1 MKKMRVY
8 KANTGKELTQTELDH
23 RQRVR
28 ELEGECMVILEND
41 GVLPLK
47 NIRKVALY
55 GNGARH
61 TIKGGTGSGDVN
73 SREVVNVEQGLK
85 AAGMTVVTE
94 NWLDRYD
101 AQIEEEKASYQ
112 KKIKQLAHDLHKPEI
127 NVAFD
132 YPYED
137 PDAPEI
143 LEKEDAELA
152 VYVVSR
158 NSGEGKDRYYR
169 KGDYL
174 LTDREEENIR
184 FITEHYEKS
193 IVLLNTGGIIDTT
206 FLRSLKNLN
215 ALMIIGQTGSEGGHI
230 VADVLTGKTI
240 PSGKLTDTWAKDYYD
255 YPSSKDFSH
264 NNGNVNDEYYNE
276 DIFVGYRYFD
286 TFGVEPAYCFGYG
299 KAYTDFEIKVTD
311 IHMEKS
317 DVVLW
322 VDVKNTG
329 SEYAGKEVVQI
340 YTSAPEGKLE
350 KPYQELAAFKKT
362 ELLQPGEDE
371 LMMIRF
377 PLASMASYDTES
389 AAWILE
395 AGDYLIRVGNSSR
408 NTEIAAVVH
417 MERTGK
423 TAQLKNLFDEDG
435 SVEKIADSETG
446 KAFLSKRNEM
456 IKAQTESA
464 CGKVPVLNV
473 NVEEILCEKP
483 EYTEGERKVMED
495 HYQDR
500 VLTMEDVKNG
510 EVTLEDL
517 VAQLTVEELANLCVG
532 TERLDDDANVVG
544 CASDRVIGAAGET
557 WSGVEESRKTPVL
570 ILADGPA
577 GLRLQ
582 PHFKTTKDGER
593 IPGGEVFGMSFR
605 PFPEHLPED
614 AVDYYQYCT
623 AIPIAS
629 TLAQSWDMDLV
640 KQMGEIV
647 GQEMKQFGVH
657 LWLAPGMNIHRNPL
671 CGRNFEYYSEDPYLT
686 GRCAAADTLGVQ
698 SFDGQGTTI
707 KHFAANN
714 QEDNRN
720 YTNAHI
726 SERALR
732 EIYLRGFEI
741 TVKEARPYSIM
752 TSYNLINGIHSANRY
767 DLLQRAAREEWGF
780 DGFVMTDWYATQDTS
795 IMGQAPDKYTWAS
808 AKEAIHAGNDML
820 MPGCALNVQDLTEG
834 AREGKEMTLA
844 DLQHC
849 VKNILNIGLRVM

>member
-1 MKKMRVY
+1 MKEYR
-8 KANTGKELTQTELDH
+8 ANRTSEMTQTELEH
-23 RQRVR
+23 QERVR
-28 ELEGECMVILEND
+28 KLAGECMVVLEND
-41 GVLPLK
+41 GTLPL
-47 NIRKVALY
+47 RQAGKVALY

-73 SREVVNVEQGLK
+73 SRNVVSIEQGLK
-85 AAGMTVVTE
+85 SAGFTVLTE
-94 NWLDRYD
+94 KWLDAYD
-101 AQIEEEKASYQ
+101 EQIEKEKEAYQ
-112 KKIKQLAHDLHKPEI
+112 KKIKKIAADLHKPEI

-143 LEKEDAELA
+143 TEKEDTDLA
-152 VYVVSR
+152 VYVLSR
-158 NSGEGKDRYYR
+158 NSGEGKDRYCR

-174 LTDREEENIR
+174 LTDREEDNIR
-184 FITEHYEKS
+184 FIAEHYEKS
-193 IVLLNTGGIIDTT
+193 MVLLNTGGIIDTT
-206 FLRSLKNLN
+206 FLRSLENLN
-215 ALMIIGQTGSEGGHI
+215 VLMIVGQTGSEGGHI

-240 PSGKLTDTWAKDYYD
+240 PSGRLTDTWAKDYYD
-255 YPSSKDFSH
+255 YPSSVEYSH
-264 NNGNVNDEYYNE
+264 NNGDVNDEYYKE

-299 KAYTDFEIKVTD
+299 KSYTTFEMKADRVEQDKGDLIF
-311 IHMEKS
+311 
-317 DVVLW
+317 W

-329 SEYAGKEVVQI
+329 TEYAGKEVVQV
-340 YTSAPEGKLE
+340 YASAPEGQLE
-350 KPYQELAAFKKT
+350 KPYQELVAFKKT
-362 ELLQPGEDE
+362 GLLQPGESE
-371 LMMIRF
+371 LLMIRF
-377 PLASMASYDTES
+377 PLSALASYSSEE
-389 AAWILE
+389 AAWKLE
-395 AGDYLIRVGNSSR
+395 AGDYLIRLGNSSR
-408 NTEIAAVVH
+408 NTQPLAVVH
-417 MERTGK
+417 MEQMKK
-423 TAQLKNLFDEDG
+423 TAQLKNLFDEDN
-435 SVEKIADSETG
+435 SFLKLSHTEKGLAALKERNTKVQKET
-446 KAFLSKRNEM
+446 AEACRN
-456 IKAQTESA
+456 
-464 CGKVPVLNV
+464 VPVLNV
-473 NVEEILCEKP
+473 NPEEIFCEEP
-483 EYTEGERKVMED
+483 EYHIGERKVLDD
-495 HYQDR
+495 HFPGR
-500 VLTMEDVKNG
+500 MLTMEEVKNG

-517 VAQLTVEELANLCVG
+517 VAQLSVKELANLCVG

-557 WSGVEESRKTPVL
+557 WSDLEESRKIPVL

-582 PHFKTTKDGER
+582 PHFKTTAEGKK
-593 IPGGEVFGMSFR
+593 ISGGEVFGMSYR
-605 PFPEHLPED
+605 SFPENLPAD
-614 AVDYYQYCT
+614 TVDYYQYCT

-629 TLAQSWDMDLV
+629 TLAQSWDMDLI
-640 KQMGEIV
+640 KEMGEIV
-647 GQEMKQFGVH
+647 GEEMQQFGVQ

-698 SFDGQGTTI
+698 SIDGQGTTI

-741 TVKEARPYSIM
+741 TVKEAHPYSIM

-767 DLLQRAAREEWGF
+767 DMLQIAAREEWGF

-808 AKEAIHAGNDML
+808 AKQAIHAGNDML
-820 MPGCALNVQDLTEG
+820 MPGCALNVKDLIQGAAEG
-834 AREGKEMTLA
+834 AEMTLA

-849 VKNILNIGLRVM
+849 VKNILSIGLRTMR

>member
-1 MKKMRVY
+1 MKEYR
-8 KANTGKELTQTELDH
+8 ANRTSEMTQSELDH
-23 RQRVR
+23 QKRVR
-28 ELEGECMVILEND
+28 ELAGECMVILEND

-47 NIRKVALY
+47 ETGKVALY

-73 SREVVNVEQGLK
+73 ARNVVTIEQGLK
-85 AAGMTVVTE
+85 DAGFTVMTE
-94 NWLDRYD
+94 NWLNAYD
-101 AQIEEEKASYQ
+101 EQIREEKAAHQ
-112 KKIKQLAHDLHKPEI
+112 KKIKKIAAELHKPEI

-143 LEKEDAELA
+143 TEKEDAELA
-152 VYVVSR
+152 IYVLSR
-158 NSGEGKDRYYR
+158 NSGEGKDRYCR

-174 LTDREEENIR
+174 LTDREEANIR
-184 FITEHYEKS
+184 FVTEHYEKS
-193 IVLLNTGGIIDTT
+193 MVLLNTGGIIDTA
-206 FLRSLKNLN
+206 FLRGLDNLN
-215 ALMIIGQTGSEGGHI
+215 ALMIVGQTGSEGGHI
-230 VADVLTGKTI
+230 VADVLTGKI
-240 PSGKLTDTWAKDYYD
+240 FPSGKLTDTWAKDYAD
-255 YPSSKDFSH
+255 YPSSAEYSH
-264 NNGNVNDEYYNE
+264 NNGNVNDEYYKE

-299 KAYTDFEIKVTD
+299 RSYTTFEMKADSVEQDGAYLRF
-311 IHMEKS
+311 
-317 DVVLW
+317 W

-329 SEYAGKEVVQI
+329 SEYAGKEVVQV
-340 YTSAPEGKLE
+340 YASAPEGQLE
-350 KPYQELAAFKKT
+350 KPYQELAAFQKT
-362 ELLQPGEDE
+362 GLLQPGENE
-371 LMMIRF
+371 LLMIRF
-377 PLASMASYDTES
+377 PLAALASYSSEE
-389 AAWILE
+389 AAWKLE
-395 AGDYLIRVGNSSR
+395 AGDYLIRVGNSCA
-408 NTEIAAVVH
+408 NTIPVAVVR
-417 MERTGK
+417 MEQMKK
-423 TAQLKNLFDEDG
+423 TAQLKNLFDEESDLPKLSDTEAG
-435 SVEKIADSETG
+435 REALAQRNARVKSETEE
-446 KAFLSKRNEM
+446 ALE
-456 IKAQTESA
+456 T
-464 CGKVPVLNV
+464 VPVITV
-473 NVEEILCEKP
+473 DSQKIDCEEP
-483 EYTEGERKVMED
+483 EYHTGERKTFED
-495 HYQDR
+495 HFAGR
-500 VLTMEDVKNG
+500 RLTMTDVKNG
-510 EVTLEDL
+510 DVYLEDL
-517 VAQLTVEELANLCVG
+517 VAQLSVEELANLCVG

-557 WSGVEESRKTPVL
+557 WSGLEESRKIPVL

-582 PHFKTTKDGER
+582 PHFKTTAEGEK
-593 IPGGEVFGMSFR
+593 ISGGEIFGMSFR
-605 PFPEHLPED
+605 PFPENLPEGTL
-614 AVDYYQYCT
+614 DYYQYCT

-640 KQMGEIV
+640 RQMGEIV
-647 GQEMKQFGVH
+647 GEEMQQFGVH

-698 SFDGQGTTI
+698 SIDGQGTTI

-741 TVKEARPYSIM
+741 AVKEAHPYSIM
-752 TSYNLINGIHSANRY
+752 TSYNLINGIHSANRH
-767 DLLQRAAREEWGF
+767 DMLQVAAREEWGF

-808 AKEAIHAGNDML
+808 AKQAIHAGNDML
-820 MPGCALNVQDLTEG
+820 MPGCALNVEDLIQGAEEGTE
-834 AREGKEMTLA
+834 MILA

-849 VKNILNIGLRVM
+849 VKNILSIGLRTMK